1 MQYLLYGWVQ
11 TYLLDMSEICPLLLL
26 CQYLIL
32 CSFIWT
38 MNIWYFMTFIQ
49 RVLRISYFYSI
60 LYHVFEIAKLKLSL
74 LPFRIIVLYCFKKK
88 IELGNEFDNFTQEN
102 TILFNISFSKKQ
114 LSMFML
120 HWIDTYMCRFF
131 LTNPNIW
138 TLLIAWVGIKQSNLW

>member
-1 MQYLLYGWVQ
+1 
-11 TYLLDMSEICPLLLL
+11 MSEICPLLLL

-49 RVLRISYFYSI
+49 RVLRISSFYSI
-60 LYHVFEIAKLKLSL
+60 LYHVFEIARLKLFL
-74 LPFRIIVLYCFKKK
+74 LPFRIIVLYCYKKN
-88 IELGNEFDNFTQEN
+88 ELGNEFDNFTQEN

>member
-1 MQYLLYGWVQ
+1 
-11 TYLLDMSEICPLLLL
+11 MSEICPLLLL
-26 CQYLIL
+26 CQYPIL
-32 CSFIWT
+32 SSFIWT
-38 MNIWYFMTFIQ
+38 LNIWYYMTFIQ
-49 RVLRISYFYSI
+49 RVLRFSSFYSI
-60 LYHVFEIAKLKLSL
+60 LYHVFEIARLKLSL
-74 LPFRIIVLYCFKKK
+74 LPFRIIVLYCYQKNWTWQW
-88 IELGNEFDNFTQEN
+88 IDNFTQEK